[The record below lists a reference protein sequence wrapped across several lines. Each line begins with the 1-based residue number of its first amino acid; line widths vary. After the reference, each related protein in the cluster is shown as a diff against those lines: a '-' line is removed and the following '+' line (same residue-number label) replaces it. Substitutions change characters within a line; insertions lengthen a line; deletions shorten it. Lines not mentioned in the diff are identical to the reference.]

1 MAASHPRSSAQ
12 GSHERASLP
21 QPFKFDHDAGARNG
35 NGRGQEET

>member
-1 MAASHPRSSAQ
+1 MAASHPRCSAQ
-12 GSHERASLP
+12 GCHERASLP